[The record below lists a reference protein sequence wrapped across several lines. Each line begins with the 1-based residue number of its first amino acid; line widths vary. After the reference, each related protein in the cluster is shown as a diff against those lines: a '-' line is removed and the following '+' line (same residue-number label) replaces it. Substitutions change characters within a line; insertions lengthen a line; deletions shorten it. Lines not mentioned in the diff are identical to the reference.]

1 MLSAARGNMALAK
14 SALFNTVPE
23 EDYLQLFPKGHI
35 DGKKVVDFL
44 KYKKADVAAATNV
57 PESTIRYEPQKMP
70 IELKE
75 RLTEWAIALN
85 LVQGFFKDEA
95 KTILWLSI
103 PNPLLGG
110 MSPRDMIR
118 VGRFKKLLNF
128 IKTAL
133 DENQR

>member
-1 MLSAARGNMALAK
+1 MALAK

-75 RLTEWAIALN
+75 RFELAHALQWG
-85 LVQGFFKDEA
+85 LLPELRTLDAVQDKENFLYAYAHTYLKEE
-95 KTILWLSI
+95 IL
-103 PNPLLGG
+103 
-110 MSPRDMIR
+110 
-118 VGRFKKLLNF
+118 
-128 IKTAL
+128 
-133 DENQR
+133 